1 MGGDGPARR
10 VRTARWAVVSLCGVQ
25 FVDVLGVTAAI
36 AAIPA
41 IIRGLSAPPET
52 TGLLATVY
60 AAFFGGLLVLGS
72 RLGDKY
78 GPRRVL
84 VIGLALFTAVAFPAA
99 TAHRI
104 GQLLAAIAL
113 EGAAAALSVPCAL
126 RLLLHVATE
135 PRARRTALA
144 AWSATGAVAGVLGY
158 VIGGV
163 LTEVFGWQAIYAVYA
178 PIGVFLLAA
187 VLLCVPSLAAV
198 DRYRPLDLVGAVL
211 LVAAVM
217 ALIVGASLIERPELL
232 FVGLGSLAAGVLI
245 ILVFIGQQRRARSPL
260 IPPAAARSR
269 NLRSGSLVSL
279 VNTATTSSAGV
290 LATLLLQ
297 QHLGLSPLQA
307 AFTLLPFSLAV
318 IAGSVLS
325 RPLGARL
332 PEQRLCS
339 VGLGGIAAGNLIL
352 ALTAGHIAG
361 LVAGVVVAGVG
372 LGTAAVAATS
382 LGTRVSDDLT
392 GSATGL
398 LNTAAQLG
406 TALGVAALVTIAS
419 IASPPTGTAIAW
431 AAGGATAALAG
442 LILLTAGEGGGK
454 SGTRCCTPSSPED
467 PSGPGWS
474 QTPLA
479 GLHRASGNRTTR
491 SH

>member
-1 MGGDGPARR
+1 MADKETVSPSREG
-10 VRTARWAVVSLCGVQ
+10 TARWAVIPLCGVQ
-25 FVDVLGVTAAI
+25 FVDVLGVTSAI

-41 IIRGLSAPPET
+41 IIRGLSAPPEA

-60 AAFFGGLLVLGS
+60 AAFFGGLLVLGA

-84 VIGLALFTAVAFPAA
+84 LIGLVLFTAVAFLAA
-99 TAHRI
+99 TAQEI
-104 GQLLAAIAL
+104 LQLLAAIAL

-126 RLLLHVATE
+126 RLLLHVAKD
-135 PRARRTALA
+135 PRDRRTALA

-163 LTEVFGWQAIYAVYA
+163 LTNVFGWQAIYAVYA
-178 PIGVFLLAA
+178 PLGTFLFAGVILRVPNLAA
-187 VLLCVPSLAAV
+187 P
-198 DRYRPLDLVGAVL
+198 DRHRPLDLVGAVL
-211 LVAAVM
+211 LLAAVM
-217 ALIVGASLIERPELL
+217 ALIVGASLLERPDLRSAA
-232 FVGLGSLAAGVLI
+232 LGSLTVGVVLI
-245 ILVFIGQQRRARSPL
+245 VIFAGQQHRAGTPL
-260 IPPAAARSR
+260 IPAAAARSK
-269 NLRSGSLVSL
+269 NLRSGSLVSF

-307 AFTLLPFSLAV
+307 AFTLMPFSIAV

-332 PEQRLCS
+332 RDQRLCS
-339 VGLGGIAAGNLIL
+339 VGLGGIAAGNLVL
-352 ALTAGHIAG
+352 AVTAGRIAG

-372 LGTAAVAATS
+372 LGIAAVAATS
-382 LGTRVSDDLT
+382 LGTRVRSELT

-419 IASPPTGTAIAW
+419 ITSPPTGTAIAW
-431 AAGGATAALAG
+431 AAGAATAALTG
-442 LILLTAGEGGGK
+442 LIVLTA
-454 SGTRCCTPSSPED
+454 
-467 PSGPGWS
+467 
-474 QTPLA
+474 
-479 GLHRASGNRTTR
+479 RTGDQD
-491 SH
+491 